1 MARGENTAN
10 HPNRKVGRGDKR
22 MQAMKVQDPASEGIY
37 PHIDPKTGER
47 VMSAYE
53 KHEKEN
59 PELMADMDGGLD
71 AHFPESAKLNPKG
84 SY

>member
-1 MARGENTAN
+1 MARGENTSN
-10 HPNRKVGRGDKR
+10 HPNRGVSRHKFAGGGYVDVLRSPELQRDID
-22 MQAMKVQDPASEGIY
+22 AM
-37 PHIDPKTGER
+37 T
-47 VMSAYE
+47 AYE

>member
-1 MARGENTAN
+1 MPRGKYRPSGA
-10 HPNRKVGRGDKR
+10 GRVDRESFKS
-22 MQAMKVQDPASEGIY
+22 KPIKDPASEGIY

-71 AHFPESAKLNPKG
+71 SHFPESAKLNPKG
-84 SY
+84 LW

>member
-10 HPNRKVGRGDKR
+10 HPNRKVGRKQP
-22 MQAMKVQDPASEGIY
+22 M
-37 PHIDPKTGER
+37 T
-47 VMSAYE
+47 AYE

-84 SY
+84 AY